1 MTYSCCSPTS
11 NSKNLQYVAPPEL
24 FVCIP
29 EDLGIHDKLVQT
41 MGDETVMGGYCLIEI
56 MRLRYSCS
64 LQKSR
69 ALET

>member
-1 MTYSCCSPTS
+1 MMYSCCSPTS
-11 NSKNLQYVAPPEL
+11 NSKSLLYVAPPEL

-41 MGDETVMGGYCLIEI
+41 SGDQTVTGGYCLIEI
-56 MRLRYSCS
+56 VTQRSCS

-69 ALET
+69 AFEI